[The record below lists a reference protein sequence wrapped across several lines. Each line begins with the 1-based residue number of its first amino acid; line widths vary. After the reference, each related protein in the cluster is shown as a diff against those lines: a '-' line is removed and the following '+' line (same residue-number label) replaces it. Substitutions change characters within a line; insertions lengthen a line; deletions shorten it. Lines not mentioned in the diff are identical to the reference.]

1 MFYWKSFRFL
11 FLFWKAEGEEVP
23 DEVMAALED
32 QELDLDKDTTE
43 NPRDNMGDVMVIKQ
57 FCQTYFLSSNK

>member
-1 MFYWKSFRFL
+1 MFQ
-11 FLFWKAEGEEVP
+11 KAEGEEVP

-32 QELDLDKDTTE
+32 QELDLDKDATE